1 MDADQSPMVLRRT
14 IWALAAFLA
23 LTACSGDDFGRGDAI
38 IALSTT
44 GLTEVESTCVADALV
59 ALGQL
64 RAADPRQE
72 RGESQREALVSAT
85 GYCVGQ
91 ETVEVA
97 GRTRSDEPLDVS
109 DDEDP
114 EGTPLGELGALS
126 VDDDP
131 LERRRR
137 AVAHLELAGRSNEN
151 ARCVVDQLVTSEAEA
166 IFADPAFG
174 LGLDPLEADAFAACI
189 QPA

>member
-1 MDADQSPMVLRRT
+1 MVLRRAT
-14 IWALAAFLA
+14 WALIALLA
-23 LTACSGDDFGRGDAI
+23 LTACSGGEFGRSEAI
-38 IALSTT
+38 VALSTT

-64 RAADPRQE
+64 RAADPRQQ
-72 RGESQREALVSAT
+72 RGEPQRDALVSAT

-91 ETVEVA
+91 DTAVLA
-97 GRTRSDEPLDVS
+97 RQTRSDESIDLG

-114 EGTPLGELGALS
+114 EGTPLADVGALPI
-126 VDDDP
+126 DDDP
-131 LERRRR
+131 VERRRR
-137 AVAHLELAGRSNEN
+137 AIAQLQLAGRSEEN
-151 ARCVVDQLVTSEAEA
+151 ARCVVDQLIASEAEA

-189 QPA
+189 RPA